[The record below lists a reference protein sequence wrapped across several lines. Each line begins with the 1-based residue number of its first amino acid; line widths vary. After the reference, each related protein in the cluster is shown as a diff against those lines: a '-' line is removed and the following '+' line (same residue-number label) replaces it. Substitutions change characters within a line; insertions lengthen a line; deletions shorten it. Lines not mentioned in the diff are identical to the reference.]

1 MKRFLAPVL
10 LSAALGAATLSAA
23 ADTYTIDKGHS
34 EAAFQVRHLVT
45 KVRGHFN
52 DFAGTIQV
60 DPKNAEASSVEF
72 TVQTASVASDNE
84 SRDKHLKS
92 ADFFDVEKYPVMT
105 FKSSKIKK
113 VSNERFDVTGTL
125 ELKGVKK
132 EITLPVTFSG
142 FVKTPWGGEVAGF
155 ETQVTLNRKD
165 FGMVW
170 NKALDNGGALVGDEA
185 LITINIEA
193 KKQAAAP
200 AAAAPAA
207 K

>member
-1 MKRFLAPVL
+1 MKRFLSSTL
-10 LSAALGAATLSAA
+10 LALALGASVPALAE
-23 ADTYTIDKGHS
+23 TYVIDKGHS
-34 EAAFQVRHLVT
+34 EAAFQVRHMVT
-45 KVRGHFN
+45 KVRGHFD
-52 DFAGTIQV
+52 DFGGTVQI
-60 DPKNAEASSVEF
+60 DPKSPESSTVEF
-72 TVQTASVASDNE
+72 TVKTASLASGNDG
-84 SRDKHLKS
+84 RDKHLKS

-113 VSNERFDVTGTL
+113 VSNEKFDVTGTL
-125 ELKGVKK
+125 DLKGVKK

-193 KKQAAAP
+193 KKQAAP